1 MSDSPSHE
9 AKAPPQAGT
18 RPWPVEVTLPSLDG
32 IRDAARRIRTDHMV
46 TPLVRSE
53 LLSSAFEADI
63 WLKNETV
70 SPVASFKLRGALTAL
85 LRARE
90 RGTVAGAVSSST
102 GNHGQGVAYAARL
115 LDLPCTVFLPDNANP
130 VKRAMIAALGAA
142 VHEVGHDIDAAK
154 AQALVFCEAQG
165 HVFVDDGENVDV
177 IEGAGT
183 VGLEVAEALADID
196 RLIVPMGAATF
207 VAGCGAAMR
216 GLQPKAKVI
225 AVQAKGSAALHDS
238 FHAGRPIA
246 RDIDTIAE
254 GLTTRIPPSHALTA
268 MLAFVDDSWLTDDGA
283 MLSAIRTLAECA
295 HLLVEPAGAAA
306 MAAAW
311 SHRAELVGRRVV
323 LVLSGANIAPEH
335 LRAAVNAEP
344 TFSLETAS
352 RHG

>member
-1 MSDSPSHE
+1 M
-9 AKAPPQAGT
+9 PPEVGP
-18 RPWPVEVTLPSLDG
+18 RPWPVEVSLPSLDG
-32 IRDAARRIRTDHMV
+32 IRDAARRIRADHMV
-46 TPLVRSE
+46 TPLIRSE

-154 AQALVFCEAQG
+154 AQALAFCEAQG
-165 HVFVDDGENVDV
+165 HVFVDDGESVDV

-183 VGLEVAEALADID
+183 VGLEVAEALAD
-196 RLIVPMGAATF
+196 
-207 VAGCGAAMR
+207 MR

-254 GLTTRIPPSHALTA
+254 GLTTRIPPTHALTA
-268 MLAFVDDSWLTDDGA
+268 MLAFVNDSWLTDDGA

-295 HLLVEPAGAAA
+295 HVLVEPAGAAT

-344 TFSLETAS
+344 SFSLETAS
-352 RHG
+352 RRG